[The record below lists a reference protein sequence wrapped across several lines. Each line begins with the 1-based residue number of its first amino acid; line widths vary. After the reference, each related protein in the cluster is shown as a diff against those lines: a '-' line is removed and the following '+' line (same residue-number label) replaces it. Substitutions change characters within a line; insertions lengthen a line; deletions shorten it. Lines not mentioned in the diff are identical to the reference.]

1 MHVYR
6 GAVTALSFS
15 LLVTLTP
22 LASPAADKGLAWDS
36 VTKIAA
42 NADASSLQPG
52 SFDADYATAA
62 AAPPPSTGGGGFLG
76 KYKQMMAS
84 AQNVEQMMQ
93 SGLAERHYVAGMK
106 VRTDEVAQQTATIVD
121 CTARTVTTLD
131 LKAKTYKVVPMESPS
146 GPPSGESGNAGPG
159 PNRDN
164 NSRVSI
170 SVTNTALGSRE
181 VGGQPTNGFR
191 SDVTFTE
198 TDSSGQS
205 RTQNGNLLGYYS
217 TYADPSATCSRF
229 GAGVA
234 GGARGMEMMAGYA
247 RVMRALA
254 TSGDPRFSVTQSGP
268 PLPLGKLAMYSAM
281 TFTAQTRQVTMVS
294 ERGNVRPIAD
304 TDPIFSVPSDFTQEK

>member
-6 GAVTALSFS
+6 GALTALSFS
-15 LLVTLTP
+15 LLAA
-22 LASPAADKGLAWDS
+22 LAPVPSPAAGSGLAWDS
-36 VTKIAA
+36 VSKLVV

-52 SFDADYATAA
+52 SFDSDFATAS

-106 VRTDEVAQQTATIVD
+106 SRTDEVAQQTATIVD

-131 LKAKTYKVVPMESPS
+131 LKAKTYKIVSMESPS
-146 GPPSGESGNAGPG
+146 DSSSGAGGNAGAG
-159 PNRDN
+159 PHRDD
-164 NSRVSI
+164 NSKLAI

-181 VGGQPTNGFR
+181 VGGQSTNGFR
-191 SDVTFTE
+191 SDAIITE

-205 RTQNGNLLGYYS
+205 RTLNGNLLGYYS

-229 GAGVA
+229 GAGMA

-247 RVMRALA
+247 RLMRALA

-268 PLPLGKLAMYSAM
+268 PLPLGKLAMYSAI
-281 TFTAQTRQVTMVS
+281 TFTAQTRQVTMVT
-294 ERGNVRPIAD
+294 ERGNVRSITD
-304 TDPIFSVPSDFTQEK
+304 SDPIFSVPSDFTAEK